1 MQAPLSKAPLLLRS
15 TLDSPVTAVL
25 LQGEA
30 GTDSG
35 GTATVQ
41 ADGANGSDPA
51 GGEPTG
57 PPEGMGWVPF
67 AVIGALFYFV
77 LIRPQSKEQKRRAAM
92 LAELKKGDEVMTSSG
107 LFGTIA
113 SLSDE
118 RVTLEVAKG
127 VRLEFSRAAVQGLA
141 SEGEAPQ
148 DGAATSKEG

>member
-1 MQAPLSKAPLLLRS
+1 MQATLSPAPLLLRS
-15 TLDSPVTAVL
+15 ALESPVTAL
-25 LQGEA
+25 LVQGEA
-30 GTDSG
+30 DTQAA
-35 GTATVQ
+35 GTASV
-41 ADGANGSDPA
+41 GAGGAEASDPA

-57 PPEGMGWVPF
+57 PPEGMGWIPF

-77 LIRPQSKEQKRRAAM
+77 LIRPQSKEQKRRASM

-148 DGAATSKEG
+148 DAAGSSKES

>member
-1 MQAPLSKAPLLLRS
+1 
-15 TLDSPVTAVL
+15 
-25 LQGEA
+25 
-30 GTDSG
+30 
-35 GTATVQ
+35 
-41 ADGANGSDPA
+41 
-51 GGEPTG
+51 
-57 PPEGMGWVPF
+57 MGWVPF

-92 LAELKKGDEVMTSSG
+92 LSELKKGDEVMTSSG

-148 DGAATSKEG
+148 DAAGASKEG

>member
-1 MQAPLSKAPLLLRS
+1 
-15 TLDSPVTAVL
+15 
-25 LQGEA
+25 
-30 GTDSG
+30 
-35 GTATVQ
+35 
-41 ADGANGSDPA
+41 
-51 GGEPTG
+51 
-57 PPEGMGWVPF
+57 MGWVPF

-92 LAELKKGDEVMTSSG
+92 LSELKKGDEVMTSSG

-118 RVTLEVAKG
+118 RVTLEVAKS

-148 DGAATSKEG
+148 DAAGASKEG

>member
-1 MQAPLSKAPLLLRS
+1 MQATLSPTPLLLRS
-15 TLDSPVTAVL
+15 ALESPVTALV

-30 GTDSG
+30 GAQSADTASVGAG
-35 GTATVQ
+35 GAE
-41 ADGANGSDPA
+41 GSDPLA
-51 GGEPTG
+51 GEPTG

-92 LAELKKGDEVMTSSG
+92 LSELKKGDEVMTSSG

-148 DGAATSKEG
+148 DAAGASKEG